1 MSWGGAHDGISSLFD
16 QDESLGGAGLR
27 GLFLALTILPAG
39 TQAAQDRQR
48 DNQTLSPRA
57 GQAIMEILELE
68 AEDAW
73 QAAADAYGQ
82 MLERDGLSAFERATV
97 LRQRGRAW
105 YELDQGLRT
114 IADWRTAIALETLPL
129 EDENT
134 LRINTGQILL
144 AEGQIPDGI
153 DMIETAIDRGVPL
166 NPDIAMRL
174 AQAHGQLE
182 QLDEGIVYAQFAFD
196 QVEDRTRS
204 HYTMLQ
210 FYLERLER
218 FEEQAVLLEA
228 MIGRWPDDRLAWARY
243 AGILGHL
250 DRDHDA
256 FDVNTI
262 MYLNGM
268 FSESDEIV
276 RMARYYQAFD
286 YPYRGAVILERELN
300 AGRVEATPDHFRLL
314 AGMWRSAREW
324 DRSLPV
330 LRRVATMTGIGTD
343 FEALGEALY
352 QNGEYQEAETML
364 RQSLRRGGINRSGD
378 TWNLI
383 GNTLVEQDRYEDAI
397 HAFEQGLDWEYS
409 RATAQGWLSFIFTK
423 QGIEDAWTK
432 TIIDLNIQNCSFD
445 IERQLRSVPTQETR
459 YDSAGVRLVD
469 IEAPCTTY
477 FNEYGRL
484 RPEWEPA

>member
-1 MSWGGAHDGISSLFD
+1 MTGSARYSTKMKVWAAQVCAACFFS
-16 QDESLGGAGLR
+16 
-27 GLFLALTILPAG
+27 LTILPAG
-39 TQAAQDRQR
+39 TQAVQDRQR
-48 DNQTLSPRA
+48 DNQTLSARA

-68 AEDAW
+68 AEGAW
-73 QAAADAYGQ
+73 QEAADAYGR
-82 MLERDGLSAFERATV
+82 LLARDGLSAFERATL

-105 YELDQGLRT
+105 YELDQGRRT
-114 IADWRTAIALETLPL
+114 IADWQSAIALETLPP

-134 LRINTGQILL
+134 LRINTGQILM
-144 AEGQIPDGI
+144 AEGQIPEGI

-182 QLDEGIVYAQFAFD
+182 QLEEGIVYARFAFD
-196 QVEDRTRS
+196 EVEERTRG

-218 FEEQAVLLEA
+218 FEEQAELLEE

-250 DRDHDA
+250 ERDHDA

-276 RMARYYQAFD
+276 RMARYYQAFE

-364 RQSLRRGGINRSGD
+364 RQSLRRGGVNRPGD

-409 RATAQGWLSFIFTK
+409 RATSQGWLSFIRVK
-423 QGIEDAWTK
+423 QEIQFAWIQTQ
-432 TIIDLNIQNCSFD
+432 IDLAIQECGYD

-459 YDSAGVRLVD
+459 YDSAGIRLVD
-469 IEAPCTTY
+469 IETPCTTY
-477 FNEYGRL
+477 YNEYGRL
-484 RPEWEPA
+484 RPEWEPV

>member
-1 MSWGGAHDGISSLFD
+1 MTGSARYSTKMKVWAA
-16 QDESLGGAGLR
+16 QVCAA
-27 GLFLALTILPAG
+27 LFLVLTILPASSP
-39 TQAAQDRQR
+39 AAQDRQR
-48 DNQTLSPRA
+48 GNQTLSPRT

-68 AEDAW
+68 TQGAWAE
-73 QAAADAYGQ
+73 AADAYGR
-82 MLERDGLSAFERATV
+82 LLGRDGLSPFERATV

-114 IADWRTAIALETLPL
+114 IADWRAAIALETLPL

-134 LRINTGQILL
+134 LRINIGQILM

-153 DMIETAIDRGVPL
+153 EMIETAIDRGVPL

-182 QLDEGIVYAQFAFD
+182 QLEEGIIYAQFAFD
-196 QVEDRTRS
+196 EVEDRTRS

-218 FEEQAVLLEA
+218 FEEQTVLLED
-228 MIGRWPDDRLAWARY
+228 MIGRWPGDELAWARY

-268 FSESDEIV
+268 FSESGEIV
-276 RMARYYQAFD
+276 RLARYYQAFH

-300 AGRVEATPDHFRLL
+300 AGRVEATPDHYRLL

-330 LRRVATMTGIGTD
+330 LRQVATMTGIGTD

-352 QNGEYQEAETML
+352 QNGQYQEAETML
-364 RQSLRRGGINRSGD
+364 RQSLRRGGINRPGD

-383 GNTLVEQDRYEDAI
+383 GNTLVEQDQYEDAI

-409 RATAQGWLSFIFTK
+409 RATAQGWLSFINMK
-423 QGIEDAWTK
+423 QRITLEWDELRTNLA
-432 TIIDLNIQNCSFD
+432 IQECEIL
-445 IERQLRSVPTQETR
+445 IERQRRTVPTNETR
-459 YDSAGVRLVD
+459 FDSLGRRLFDLV
-469 IEAPCTTY
+469 EPCPDY
-477 FNEYGRL
+477 FTELGEL
-484 RPEWEPA
+484 RPEFEPS